1 MVSNTDQLRT
11 LLGETAFLAL
21 ESLAVS
27 SAPVSGRA
35 LARALRVSPTTATST
50 LQLLQKAGLVVSSTQ
65 GRSTLWRIAPG
76 NPMMRNWLH
85 EPAGSVAREVDEHPL
100 RPRLTVVIFTALQLE
115 YEAVVSHLPQREPT
129 RVGTT
134 RFEVGD
140 YAGEHAD
147 WRVYV
152 AELGAGNTRTAIAS
166 ATVIATLAPHLV
178 LFVGVAAS
186 AKPDDL
192 VLGDLVVADR
202 VYDLHSGKDVRDE
215 TQGSVHRTRPL
226 SFLAANGVVQLA
238 MDVRRNNWTAEL
250 SSGQALNAR
259 GEAPRVEIKPIA
271 AGSVVHADV
280 RSALM
285 DKVRASFDD
294 VAAVD
299 MESLGL
305 YETAYREG
313 LAALAVRGISD
324 CVEDKTPAADRTWQP
339 RAAHHAA
346 AFAFAMLHRAEP
358 EDLLRP
364 GSAAMATGRAPS
376 PTGLSPVQMLLRVAP
391 LVALAYEWAEPL
403 AGARATAVLKDLVAL
418 GSQPATWLGRFRHR
432 PPQAFRDEDSGA
444 LWVLVA
450 EFACAHEHPAASWFF
465 EQAAQ
470 RWQGDPLSAY
480 LLCRGAVTAARD
492 DDTERS
498 QLLLARAE
506 TAEPAGRPLWE
517 FYRVGL
523 GNDNTAVAPA
533 LLAVAQTLGLPLPR
547 TVLASLSAA
556 SAPAR
561 PDDAFGAFIEEFAD
575 LHPAFLEST
584 RLTLTLTAAML
595 LRESPNQIDAAHI
608 LLEDIAAGFPAY
620 HHHPANRSAVAA
632 LTGPRAATVE
642 TELAKTLLA
651 KAAGPLSRIA
661 GFNRDAALT
670 RAEDLA
676 LSARGRRQ
684 DWGGPTFEALVLA
697 AQARALKGD
706 TPGALAMLLPPPA
719 GTAEAAEAAS
729 AAVVEAAAGLAARV
743 GNTDMALELAAKIED
758 PIERRHATALA
769 LTTRQETHPEAAAEF
784 RAALDEIA
792 SSGREEQKLRVLLGL
807 SLVAPLD
814 QDELSQLEALDPES
828 ADMVRAQE
836 HLSVGN
842 VTQAQILARRY
853 PDSDAALHIRVQAL
867 MHQGKAADAVK
878 ALERFA
884 LRHGHDERHL
894 LSAALL
900 ALTSAALDDA
910 ERLASSLA
918 ASTDAARQRTARE
931 ILLEAASRRE
941 DWNAVLNQA
950 QRLTADHEIAE
961 GDPNRDTSLV
971 KYRWAQVYALHQ
983 LRRMHDAYD
992 VIRAKPPLEATDRNQ
1007 ARLIAS
1013 VLRTIAPTVSKESET
1028 GRASAPPITQAQILN
1043 AAAQAAQA
1051 FPDDEELLATA
1062 VMTAFLMPS
1071 GEDTDY
1077 QLLTQARQL
1086 HQQFFE
1092 HFPHSKLI
1100 EQVPV
1105 DDALTGLQEFLRTR
1119 VAPVSDSVQQMQRAA
1134 VAGQIPIGAC
1144 ASALGRSHADML
1156 IRNTIG
1162 CYVIR
1167 DPDEEICAQEIAA
1180 ARRAL
1185 DTSVVVDT
1193 SALFFS
1199 PLALTPTTQLAAHFE
1214 QFLVAAPQRDDILQ
1228 ARSSLSMQS
1237 SGWLGWDPRTE
1248 RPTFT
1253 EYSKEVTRSWSDQAH
1268 ALATAVDAC
1277 DVLPDVPGDDGDDGD
1292 EDLRTWSAPV
1302 RLARDLGVGLLAD
1315 DTALRAFARS
1325 QGVSAFGSLHLLE
1338 ALVQDGALPADALE
1352 QSYRRLMALPVAE
1365 LPVRD
1370 QLLTI
1375 ARSDQWNPDSYA
1387 AFLLTRPS
1395 TWQPL
1400 AGGWRTYTMLIR
1412 TLPEKDPERAARWCL
1427 AALRGLCL
1435 VTTPSTVPA
1444 VAGTLVAWTLFALA
1458 DGSALPLLL
1467 DEAEHTV
1474 RLVAPEADLLQ
1485 EVVQRLVT
1493 TVRRITPAEEVGPVV
1508 LRLLA
1513 GLDGE
1518 THVKALK
1525 IFFTM
1530 P

>member
-1 MVSNTDQLRT
+1 MTSTADQLRV

-21 ESLAVS
+21 ESLAAS
-27 SAPVSGRA
+27 STPVSGRA
-35 LARALRVSPTTATST
+35 LARALRVAPTTATST
-50 LQLLQKAGLVVSSTQ
+50 LQLFRKAGFVVSSTQ
-65 GRSTLWRIAPG
+65 GRSQLWQIDTS
-76 NPMMRNWLH
+76 NPMMHNWLH
-85 EPAGSVAREVDEHPL
+85 EPAGSATQEENEHRL

-115 YEAVVSHLPQREPT
+115 YEAVVSHLPDREPD

-134 RFEVGD
+134 RFEAGS
-140 YAGEHAD
+140 YAGDHAD
-147 WRVYV
+147 WKVYL
-152 AELGAGNTRTAIAS
+152 AELGVGNTRTATAS
-166 ATVIATLAPHLV
+166 ATVIAALNPHLV
-178 LFVGVAAS
+178 LFVGIAAS

-192 VLGDLVVADR
+192 VLGDVVVADR
-202 VYDLHSGKDVRDE
+202 VYDLHSGKDVRDD

-226 SFLAANGVVQLA
+226 SYPAANGVVQLA
-238 MDVRRNNWTAEL
+238 MDVRRNDWTAEL
-250 SSGQALNAR
+250 TAGQALNAR
-259 GEAPRVEIKPIA
+259 GDTPCVEIKPIA
-271 AGSVVHADV
+271 AGSVLHSDG

-285 DKVRASFDD
+285 DKVRTSFDD

-305 YETAYREG
+305 YETAHRES
-313 LAALAVRGISD
+313 LPALAVRGISD
-324 CVEDKTPAADRTWQP
+324 CVENKTPAADRAWQP
-339 RAAHHAA
+339 RAANHAA
-346 AFAFAMLHRAEP
+346 AFAFALLRRAAP
-358 EDLLRP
+358 EDLPRP
-364 GSAAMATGRAPS
+364 GVATVPVGSPPS
-376 PTGLSPVQMLLRVAP
+376 STGLSPVQLLLRVAP

-432 PPQAFRDEDSGA
+432 PPQVFRDERSGA

-470 RWQGDPLSAY
+470 RWQGDPLAAY
-480 LLCRGAVTAARD
+480 LLCRGAVTATRD
-492 DDTERS
+492 GDTERS
-498 QLLLARAE
+498 QLLLARSE
-506 TAEPAGRPLWE
+506 TAEPVGRPLWE
-517 FYRVGL
+517 LYRTGL
-523 GNDNTAVAPA
+523 GSDNAAIAAA
-533 LLAVAQTLGLPLPR
+533 LLPVTQTLSLPLPR
-547 TVLASLSAA
+547 PVLAGLGAT
-556 SAPAR
+556 SAPAQ
-561 PDDAFGAFIEEFAD
+561 PDDAFVAFVEEFAE
-575 LHPAFLEST
+575 LHPVFLESI

-595 LRESPNQIDAAHI
+595 LRESPDHIDTSHL
-608 LLEDIAAGFPAY
+608 LLEDIAAGFPPY
-620 HHHPANRSAVAA
+620 RPHPANRTAVAA
-632 LTGPRAATVE
+632 LTGPRAAAVE

-661 GFNRDAALT
+661 GFSRDAALT

-684 DWGGPTFEALVLA
+684 DWGGPAVEALVLA

-706 TPGALAMLLPPPA
+706 PHGALAMLLPAPA
-719 GTAEAAEAAS
+719 GTAEAAEAS
-729 AAVVEAAAGLAARV
+729 TAAVVEAAAEMAAHV
-743 GNTDMALELAAKIED
+743 GDTDVALELAAKLED
-758 PIERRHATALA
+758 PIDRRHATALA
-769 LTTRQETHPEAAAEF
+769 LTTRPETHPEAAAEF
-784 RAALDEIA
+784 RAALTEIA
-792 SSGREEQKLRVLLGL
+792 SSGRADQKLRVLLGL

-814 QDELSQLEALDPES
+814 EDELSQLEALDPES

-836 HLSVGN
+836 HLSGGN
-842 VTQAQILARRY
+842 VTQALILARRY

-867 MHQGKAADAVK
+867 MHQGKTADAVR

-884 LRHGHDERHL
+884 VRHGHDERHL
-894 LSAALL
+894 LAAAHL
-900 ALTSAALDDA
+900 ALSTASVEDA
-910 ERLASSLA
+910 ERLASALA
-918 ASTDAARQRTARE
+918 ASTDATRRRAARE

-950 QRLTADHEIAE
+950 QRLIADQEIAE
-961 GDPNRDTSLV
+961 GDPNRDASLT
-971 KYRWAQVYALHQ
+971 KYRWAQVFTLHQ

-992 VIRAKPPLEATDRNQ
+992 VIRAEPRLEAADRNQ

-1013 VLRTIAPTVSKESET
+1013 VLRAISPSVSKEGET
-1028 GRASAPPITQAQILN
+1028 NRAGAPPITQAEILN
-1043 AAAQAAQA
+1043 TAAQAAQA
-1051 FPDDEELLATA
+1051 FPDDEELVATA
-1062 VMTAFLMPS
+1062 VMTGFMMPS

-1077 QLLTQARQL
+1077 HLLTQTRRL

-1105 DDALTGLQEFLRTR
+1105 DDALTSLQEFLRAR
-1119 VAPVSDSVQQMQRAA
+1119 VAPVSDALQQMQRAA

-1144 ASALGRSHADML
+1144 AGALGRSHADML
-1156 IRNTIG
+1156 IHNAIG

-1167 DPDEEICAQEIAA
+1167 DPNEDICALEIAA

-1185 DTSVVVDT
+1185 NTSVVVDT
-1193 SALFFS
+1193 SALFVS
-1199 PLALTPTTQLAAHFE
+1199 PIALEPTTQLTAHFE
-1214 QFLVAAPQRDDILQ
+1214 QLLVAAPQRDDILQ
-1228 ARSSLSMQS
+1228 ARSTLSMKS

-1248 RPTFT
+1248 QPTFT
-1253 EYSKEVTRSWSDQAH
+1253 EYSGELTRSWSDQAH

-1277 DVLPDVPGDDGDDGD
+1277 DVLPDVPGDDGDK
-1292 EDLRTWSAPV
+1292 DLRVWSAPI
-1302 RLARDLGVGLLAD
+1302 RLARELGVSLLAD
-1315 DTALRAFARS
+1315 DAALRAFARS

-1338 ALVQDGALPADALE
+1338 ALVQDDALPADALE
-1352 QSYRRLMALPVAE
+1352 QSHRRLMAMPVAE

-1370 QLLTI
+1370 QLITI
-1375 ARSDQWNPDSYA
+1375 ARSEQWNPNGYA
-1387 AFLLTRPS
+1387 AFLFTRPS

-1400 AGGWRTYTMLIR
+1400 ADGWRTYTSLIR
-1412 TLPEKDPERAARWCL
+1412 ALPDNNPQRAAGWCL
-1427 AALRGLCL
+1427 TALRGVCM
-1435 VTTPSTVPA
+1435 VATAPAVPA
-1444 VAGTLVAWTLFALA
+1444 VAGTLVAWTLFELA

-1467 DEAEHTV
+1467 EEAEHTV

-1485 EVVQRLVT
+1485 EIVQRLVT
-1493 TVRRITPAEEVGPVV
+1493 TVRHITPAEQVGPIV

>member
-1 MVSNTDQLRT
+1 MTSTADQLRT
-11 LLGETAFLAL
+11 LLGETAYFAL
-21 ESLAVS
+21 ESLAAS

-35 LARALRVSPTTATST
+35 LARALRVAPTTATST
-50 LQLLQKAGLVVSSTQ
+50 LHLLQKAGFVLSSTQ
-65 GRSTLWRIAPG
+65 GRSTLWQIDPG
-76 NPMMRNWLH
+76 SPMMRNWLH
-85 EPAGSVAREVDEHPL
+85 EPAGALTREADERHI

-115 YEAVVSHLPQREPT
+115 YEAVVSHLPDREPD

-134 RFEVGD
+134 RFEVGG
-140 YAGEHAD
+140 YAGKHAD
-147 WRVYV
+147 WKVYV
-152 AELGAGNTRTAIAS
+152 AELGVGNIGTASAS
-166 ATVIATLAPHLV
+166 ATVIAALNPDLV

-192 VLGDLVVADR
+192 VLGDVVVADR
-202 VYDLHSGKDVRDE
+202 VYNLHSGKDVRDE
-215 TQGSVHRTRPL
+215 AQGSVHRTRPL
-226 SFLAANGVVQLA
+226 SYLAANSVVQLA
-238 MDVRRNNWTAEL
+238 MDVRRNDWTAEL
-250 SSGQALNAR
+250 STGQALNAR
-259 GEAPRVEIKPIA
+259 SEVPRVEIKPIA
-271 AGSVVHADV
+271 AGSVVHADS

-285 DKVRASFDD
+285 DKVRTSFDD

-305 YETAYREG
+305 YETAYRES
-313 LAALAVRGISD
+313 LPALAVRGISD
-324 CVEDKTPAADRTWQP
+324 CVENKTPAADRAWQP

-346 AFAFAMLHRAEP
+346 AFAFALLHRAERA
-358 EDLLRP
+358 DLSRP
-364 GSAAMATGRAPS
+364 GGATAAGDRAPS
-376 PTGLSPVQMLLRVAP
+376 STGLSPVQLLLRVAP
-391 LVALAYEWAEPL
+391 LVALTYEWAEPL
-403 AGARATAVLKDLVAL
+403 AGARAMAVLKDLVAL
-418 GSQPATWLGRFRHR
+418 GGQPATWLGRFRHR
-432 PPQAFRDEDSGA
+432 PPQAFRGEDSGA

-480 LLCRGAVTAARD
+480 LLCRGAVAASRD
-492 DDTERS
+492 GDEERS

-517 FYRVGL
+517 LYRAGL
-523 GNDNTAVAPA
+523 DSDNTGVAEA

-547 TVLASLSAA
+547 PVLAGLGAT

-561 PDDAFGAFIEEFAD
+561 PDDGFSAFIEEFAD

-584 RLTLTLTAAML
+584 RLTFTLAAASL
-595 LRESPNQIDAAHI
+595 LRESPDQIDAAHV
-608 LLEDIAAGFPAY
+608 LLEDIATRFPAY
-620 HHHPANRSAVAA
+620 RHHPANRSAVAA
-632 LTGPRAATVE
+632 LTGPRAASVE
-642 TELAKTLLA
+642 MELAKTLYT
-651 KAAGPLSRIA
+651 KAAGSLSRIA

-684 DWGGPTFEALVLA
+684 DWGGPTAETLVLA

-706 TPGALAMLLPPPA
+706 PRGALAMLLPPPA
-719 GTAEAAEAAS
+719 GTAEVGEAKS
-729 AAVVEAAAGLAARV
+729 APVIEAAAGLAAHV
-743 GNTDMALELAAKIED
+743 GNTGLALELAEKIDD
-758 PIERRHATALA
+758 PIDRRHATALA
-769 LTTRQETHPEAAAEF
+769 LTTQQETHPEAAAEF
-784 RAALDEIA
+784 RAALAEIA
-792 SSGREEQKLRVLLGL
+792 SSGREDQKLRVLLGL
-807 SLVAPLD
+807 SLVVPLD
-814 QDELSQLEALDPES
+814 EDELCQLEALDPEN

-894 LSAALL
+894 LSAAHL
-900 ALTSAALDDA
+900 ALTSASLDDA
-910 ERLASSLA
+910 ERLASGLA
-918 ASTDAARQRTARE
+918 ASTDAARRRAARQ
-931 ILLEAASRRE
+931 ILLDAASRRE
-941 DWNAVLNQA
+941 DWNAVLNQTH
-950 QRLTADHEIAE
+950 RLIADHEIAE
-961 GDPNRDTSLV
+961 GDPDRDANLI

-992 VIRAKPPLEATDRNQ
+992 VIRAKPSLEAKDRNQ
-1007 ARLIAS
+1007 ARLTAS
-1013 VLRTIAPTVSKESET
+1013 VLRAIAPSVSEEGQADKA
-1028 GRASAPPITQAQILN
+1028 GAPPITQAEILN
-1043 AAAQAAQA
+1043 TATQAAQA
-1051 FPDDEELLATA
+1051 FPDDEELVATA

-1077 QLLTQARQL
+1077 RLLAQARQL

-1100 EQVPV
+1100 ERVPS
-1105 DDALTGLQEFLRTR
+1105 DDALTGLQEFLRAR
-1119 VAPVSDSVQQMQRAA
+1119 VAPVADAVQQMQRAA

-1144 ASALGRSHADML
+1144 AGALGRSHADML

-1167 DPDEEICAQEIAA
+1167 DPDEDICAQEIAT

-1185 DTSVVVDT
+1185 NTSVVVDT

-1199 PLALTPTTQLAAHFE
+1199 PLALKPTTQLTAHFE
-1214 QFLVAAPQRDDILQ
+1214 QLLVAALQRDDILQ

-1268 ALATAVDAC
+1268 ALAAAVDAC
-1277 DVLPDVPGDDGDDGD
+1277 DVLPDVPSDNGD
-1292 EDLRTWSAPV
+1292 EDLRAWSAPV
-1302 RLARDLGVGLLAD
+1302 RLARELGISLLAD
-1315 DTALRAFARS
+1315 DAALRAFARS

-1338 ALVQDGALPADALE
+1338 ALVQDEALPTDALE
-1352 QSYRRLMALPVAE
+1352 QSYLRLMALPVAE

-1370 QLLTI
+1370 RLLTI
-1375 ARSDQWNPDSYA
+1375 ARSERWNPDAYA
-1387 AFLLTRPS
+1387 AFLFTRPS

-1400 AGGWRTYTMLIR
+1400 ADGWRTYTTLIR
-1412 TLPEKDPERAARWCL
+1412 ALPEKNPERTAGWCL
-1427 AALRGLCL
+1427 TALRGLCL
-1435 VTTPSTVPA
+1435 VTTAPTVPA
-1444 VAGTLVAWTLFALA
+1444 VAGMLVAWTLFELA
-1458 DGSALPLLL
+1458 DGSVLPLLL
-1467 DEAEHTV
+1467 GEAEHTV
-1474 RLVAPEADLLQ
+1474 RLVASEADLLQ
-1485 EVVQRLVT
+1485 EVVQRLVM
-1493 TVRRITPAEEVGPVV
+1493 TVRRITPADQVGPIV

-1513 GLDGE
+1513 GLEGE

>member
-1 MVSNTDQLRT
+1 MTSTADQLRA
-11 LLGETAFLAL
+11 LLGETAFVAL
-21 ESLAVS
+21 ESLAAS
-27 SAPVSGRA
+27 STPVSGRA
-35 LARALRVSPTTATST
+35 LARALRVAPTTATST
-50 LQLLQKAGLVVSSTQ
+50 LQLLQKAGFVVSRTE
-65 GRSTLWRIAPG
+65 GRSKLWRIDPR
-76 NPMMRNWLH
+76 NPMMHNWLH
-85 EPAGSVAREVDEHPL
+85 EPTRGTGGEQGEHRV
-100 RPRLTVVIFTALQLE
+100 RPHLTAVIFTALQLE
-115 YEAVVSHLPQREPT
+115 YEAVISHLPGRAPA

-134 RFEVGD
+134 RFEVGGFTGD
-140 YAGEHAD
+140 YAD
-147 WRVYV
+147 WSVHV
-152 AELGAGNTRTAIAS
+152 AELGAGNNRTAIES
-166 ATVIATLAPHLV
+166 ATVIAALHPHLV

-186 AKPDDL
+186 VKPDDL
-192 VLGDLVVADR
+192 VLGDVVVADR

-215 TQGSVHRTRPL
+215 TQGSVHLTRPL
-226 SFLAANGVVQLA
+226 SYPAASGVVQLA
-238 MDVRRNNWTAEL
+238 RDVRRNDWAAG
-250 SSGQALNAR
+250 SGAGPALNAR
-259 GEAPRVEIKPIA
+259 GVVPCVEIKPIA
-271 AGSVVHADV
+271 AGSIVHADG

-285 DKVRASFDD
+285 DKLRRHFND

-305 YETAYREG
+305 YEAAHKESHP
-313 LAALAVRGISD
+313 ALAVRGISD
-324 CVEDKTPAADRTWQP
+324 CIEDKTPDADREWQP

-346 AFAFAMLHRAEP
+346 AFAFALLRRAEP
-358 EDLLRP
+358 EDLPRP
-364 GSAAMATGRAPS
+364 GISTTPVSKSPS
-376 PTGLSPVQMLLRVAP
+376 STGLSPVQLLLRVAP

-403 AGARATAVLKDLVAL
+403 AGARATAVLKELVAL
-418 GSQPATWLGRFRHR
+418 GSQPATWLSRFRHR
-432 PPQAFRDEDSGA
+432 PPPEFRRHDSGA

-450 EFACAHEHPAASWFF
+450 EFAAAHEHPAASWFF

-470 RWQGDPLSAY
+470 RWQGYLLSAY
-480 LLCRGAVTAARD
+480 LYCEAAVAAARD
-492 DDTERS
+492 GDSEQST
-498 QLLLARAE
+498 LLLARAE
-506 TAEPAGRPLWE
+506 AAEPAGGPLWE
-517 FYRVGL
+517 FYRAGL
-523 GNDNTAVAPA
+523 DTDTTAVAPA
-533 LLAVAQTLGLPLPR
+533 LLAVAGTLELPLPR
-547 TVLASLSAA
+547 PVLAGLGTT
-556 SAPAR
+556 SAPPE
-561 PDDAFGAFIEEFAD
+561 PDDAFSAFVEEFAERY
-575 LHPAFLEST
+575 PAFLEST
-584 RLTLTLTAAML
+584 RLTATLTAAML
-595 LRESPNQIDAAHI
+595 LRQNPHQIDAAQI

-620 HHHPANRSAVAA
+620 GRRPASMSAVTG
-632 LTGPRAATVE
+632 LTGPRASRVE
-642 TELAKTLLA
+642 MELARTLSA
-651 KAAGPLSRIA
+651 KAAGPVSHLS
-661 GFNRDAALT
+661 GFDRDTALT

-684 DWGGPTFEALVLA
+684 DWGGPTADALVLA

-706 TPGALAMLLPPPA
+706 ARGALAMLLPPPA
-719 GTAEAAEAAS
+719 GTAEAGEAIS
-729 AAVVEAAAGLAARV
+729 APVIEAAAGLAAHV
-743 GNTDMALELAAKIED
+743 GDTGLALELAEKIDD
-758 PIERRHATALA
+758 PVDRRHATALA
-769 LTTRQETHPEAAAEF
+769 LTTRPETHPEAAAEF

-792 SSGREEQKLRVLLGL
+792 SSGREDQKLRVLLGL

-814 QDELSQLEALDPES
+814 EDELSQLEALDRES

-878 ALERFA
+878 ALERWA

-894 LSAALL
+894 LSAAHL
-900 ALTSAALDDA
+900 ALTSASMDDA
-910 ERLASSLA
+910 ERLASGLA
-918 ASTDAARQRTARE
+918 ASTDAARRRAARE

-950 QRLTADHEIAE
+950 QRLIADHEMAE
-961 GDPNRDTSLV
+961 GDPNRDASLV

-1013 VLRTIAPTVSKESET
+1013 VLRTIAPSVSKEGET
-1028 GRASAPPITQAQILN
+1028 DKAGAPPITQAEILN
-1043 AAAQAAQA
+1043 TAAQAAQA
-1051 FPDDEELLATA
+1051 FPDDEELVATA

-1077 QLLTQARQL
+1077 HLLTQARRL

-1100 EQVPV
+1100 ERVPV
-1105 DDALTGLQEFLRTR
+1105 DDALTGLQEFLRAR
-1119 VAPVSDSVQQMQRAA
+1119 VAPVSDAVQQMQRAA

-1144 ASALGRSHADML
+1144 AGALGRSHADML

-1167 DPDEEICAQEIAA
+1167 DPDEDICAQEIAA

-1185 DTSVVVDT
+1185 NTSVVVDT

-1199 PLALTPTTQLAAHFE
+1199 PLALTPTTQLTDHFE
-1214 QFLVAAPQRDDILQ
+1214 QLLVAAPQRDDILQ
-1228 ARSSLSMQS
+1228 ARSALSLQS

-1253 EYSKEVTRSWSDQAH
+1253 EYSKEITRSWSDQAH
-1268 ALATAVDAC
+1268 ALAAAVDAC
-1277 DVLPDVPGDDGDDGD
+1277 DVLPDVPSDDGD
-1292 EDLRTWSAPV
+1292 EDLRAWSAPI
-1302 RLARDLGVGLLAD
+1302 RLAREFGISLLAD
-1315 DTALRAFARS
+1315 DAALRVFARS

-1338 ALVQDGALPADALE
+1338 ALAQDEALPADALE

-1370 QLLTI
+1370 RLLTI
-1375 ARSDQWNPDSYA
+1375 ARSEQWNPDAYA
-1387 AFLLTRPS
+1387 AFLFTRPS

-1400 AGGWRTYTMLIR
+1400 ADGWRTYTALIR
-1412 TLPEKDPERAARWCL
+1412 ALPEKDPERAAGWCL
-1427 AALRGLCL
+1427 TALRGLCL
-1435 VTTPSTVPA
+1435 IATAPTMPA
-1444 VAGTLVAWTLFALA
+1444 VAGTLVAWTLFELA

-1467 DEAEHTV
+1467 KEAEHTV

-1493 TVRRITPAEEVGPVV
+1493 TVRRITPADQVGPIV

>member
-1 MVSNTDQLRT
+1 MTSTADQLRA

-21 ESLAVS
+21 ESLAAS
-27 SAPVSGRA
+27 STPVSGRA

-50 LQLLQKAGLVVSSTQ
+50 LQLLQKAGFVVSSAQ
-65 GRSTLWRIAPG
+65 GRSTLWRIDAG
-76 NPMMRNWLH
+76 NPMMHNWLH
-85 EPAGSVAREVDEHPL
+85 EPAGSAAEEAGEHRL

-115 YEAVVSHLPQREPT
+115 YEAVVSHLPDREPA

-140 YAGEHAD
+140 YTGEHAD

-166 ATVIATLAPHLV
+166 AAVTAALAPHLV

-215 TQGSVHRTRPL
+215 PQGSVHRTRPL
-226 SFLAANGVVQLA
+226 SFLAAHGVVQLA
-238 MDVRRNNWTAEL
+238 MDVRRNDWETEL
-250 SSGQALNAR
+250 SAGQALNAR

-285 DKVRASFDD
+285 DKLRTSFDD

-305 YETAYREG
+305 YETAYRED
-313 LAALAVRGISD
+313 LVALAVRGISD
-324 CVEDKTPAADRTWQP
+324 CVENKTPAADREWQP

-346 AFAFAMLHRAEP
+346 AFAFALLRRAEP
-358 EDLLRP
+358 EDLPR
-364 GSAAMATGRAPS
+364 SAVAAAAAGRAPS
-376 PTGLSPVQMLLRVAP
+376 STDLSPVQLLLRTAP
-391 LVALAYEWAEPL
+391 MVALAYEWAEPL
-403 AGARATAVLKDLVAL
+403 AGARATTVLKDLVEL
-418 GSQPATWLGRFRHR
+418 GSQPATWLSRFRHR
-432 PPQAFRDEDSGA
+432 PPQAFRDEDSGP

-465 EQAAQ
+465 EQAAE
-470 RWQGDPLSAY
+470 RWQGHLLSAY
-480 LLCRGAVTAARD
+480 LLCRGAVVATRGG
-492 DDTERS
+492 DTERS

-506 TAEPAGRPLWE
+506 MAEPAGRPLWE
-517 FYRVGL
+517 YYRAGL
-523 GNDNTAVAPA
+523 GSDNTAVAPA
-533 LLAVAQTLGLPLPR
+533 LLAVADTLGLPLPR
-547 TVLASLSAA
+547 PVLAGLGAT
-556 SAPAR
+556 SAPTR
-561 PDDAFGAFIEEFAD
+561 PDDAFGAFVEEFAN
-575 LHPAFLEST
+575 LYPAFLEST

-595 LRESPNQIDAAHI
+595 LRESPDQIDAAHV
-608 LLEDIAAGFPAY
+608 LLEDVTAGFPTYRRHA
-620 HHHPANRSAVAA
+620 ANVSAVAA

-642 TELAKTLLA
+642 TELAKTLFA
-651 KAAGPLSRIA
+651 KAAGPHSRVA

-676 LSARGRRQ
+676 LSARGRRR
-684 DWGGPTFEALVLA
+684 DWGGPTCEALVLA

-706 TPGALAMLLPPPA
+706 PPGALVMLLPPPA
-719 GTAEAAEAAS
+719 GTAEAAEAAT
-729 AAVVEAAAGLAARV
+729 AAVVEAAAGLAAHV
-743 GNTDMALELAAKIED
+743 GHTGMALELAAKIED
-758 PIERRHATALA
+758 PIDRRHATALA
-769 LTTRQETHPEAAAEF
+769 LTTRKETHPEAATEF
-784 RAALDEIA
+784 RAALNEIA

-807 SLVAPLD
+807 SLVATLD
-814 QDELSQLEALDPES
+814 ENELSQLQALDAES

-842 VTQAQILARRY
+842 VTQALILARRY
-853 PDSDAALHIRVQAL
+853 PDSDAALHIRVQVL
-867 MHQGKAADAVK
+867 LHQGKAADAVK

-900 ALTSAALDDA
+900 AMTSAALEDA

-918 ASTDAARQRTARE
+918 ASTDATRRRTARE

-941 DWNAVLNQA
+941 DWNAALNQA
-950 QRLTADHEIAE
+950 QRLITDEEIAE
-961 GDPNRDTSLV
+961 GDPNRDASLV

-992 VIRAKPPLEATDRNQ
+992 VIRTEPPLEATDRSQ

-1013 VLRTIAPTVSKESET
+1013 VLRTIAPSVRGEGKT
-1028 GRASAPPITQAQILN
+1028 GRAGAPPITQAQILN
-1043 AAAQAAQA
+1043 MAAQAAQA
-1051 FPDDEELLATA
+1051 FPDDEELVATA

-1077 QLLTQARQL
+1077 QLLAQARQL

-1100 EQVPV
+1100 EQVPI
-1105 DDALTGLQEFLRTR
+1105 DDALTGLQEFLQAR
-1119 VAPVSDSVQQMQRAA
+1119 VAPVADAVQQMQRAA
-1134 VAGQIPIGAC
+1134 VTGQIPIGAC
-1144 ASALGRSHADML
+1144 AGLLGRSHADML

-1167 DPDEEICAQEIAA
+1167 DPDDDICAQEIAA

-1214 QFLVAAPQRDDILQ
+1214 QLLVAAPQRDDILQ

-1237 SGWLGWDPRTE
+1237 SGWLGWNPRTQQ
-1248 RPTFT
+1248 PAFT
-1253 EYSKEVTRSWSDQAH
+1253 EYSKEITQSWSDQAH

-1277 DVLPDVPGDDGDDGD
+1277 DVLPDVPGDDSS
-1292 EDLRTWSAPV
+1292 EDLRAWSAPI

-1315 DTALRAFARS
+1315 DAALRAFARS
-1325 QGVSAFGSLHLLE
+1325 QGVSAFGSLHLLQ

-1352 QSYRRLMALPVAE
+1352 ESYRRLMALPVAE

-1370 QLLTI
+1370 RLLAI
-1375 ARSDQWNPDSYA
+1375 ARSEQWNPDGYA
-1387 AFLLTRPS
+1387 AFLFTRPS

-1400 AGGWRTYTMLIR
+1400 ADGWRTYTMSIR
-1412 TLPEKDPERAARWCL
+1412 AQAEKKDPQTAARWCL
-1427 AALRGLCL
+1427 AALQGLCL
-1435 VTTPSTVPA
+1435 VATAPTVPA
-1444 VAGTLVAWTLFALA
+1444 VAGTLVAWTLFSLA
-1458 DGSALPLLL
+1458 DGSVLPLLL
-1467 DEAEHTV
+1467 DDAEHTV

-1493 TVRRITPAEEVGPVV
+1493 TVRRITPAEEVGPIV